1 MRFTAHPTTPR
12 PKIKKFQ
19 AEHFLKKSIILLST
33 TKIYFTDSRQ
43 TLENGIVCQ
52 DYDKI

>member
-1 MRFTAHPTTPR
+1 MRFTAHPTTPS

-19 AEHFLKKSIILLST
+19 AEHFYKKIHNTALYN
-33 TKIYFTDSRQ
+33 KDSRQ